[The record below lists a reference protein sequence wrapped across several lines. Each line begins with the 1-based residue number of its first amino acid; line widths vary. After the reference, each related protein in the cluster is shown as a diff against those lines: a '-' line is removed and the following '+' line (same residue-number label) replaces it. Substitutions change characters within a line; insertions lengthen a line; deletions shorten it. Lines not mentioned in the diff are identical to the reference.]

1 MARERVLDSVYT
13 SAINEN
19 LNRSVIFSGINVMK
33 S

>member
-13 SAINEN
+13 SAITEN